1 MIQDKD
7 FTLRLVRQLSTS
19 LEKLL
24 LGKPEESLME
34 KDLDF
39 DVALR
44 DIFKM
49 DFKTYA
55 EIPTDE
61 MKQKVLDLED
71 RNHVDY
77 FLLIGNLFYF
87 QWKTDKNENF
97 QQKAIM
103 GYENYLQKSGVFA
116 LPIIT
121 RIGELK
127 KG

>member
-34 KDLDF
+34 KNLDF

-49 DFKTYA
+49 DFKSLSEKSTNA
-55 EIPTDE
+55 LKNMVEI
-61 MKQKVLDLED
+61 LED

-77 FLLIGNLFYF
+77 FLLFGTLFYYH
-87 QWKTDKNENF
+87 WKEDKTDGFKEN
-97 QQKAIM
+97 AIM

-121 RIGELK
+121 RIAELK
-127 KG
+127 KV

>member
-34 KDLDF
+34 KDLDL

-49 DFKTYA
+49 NFSGFNDLSLDGT
-55 EIPTDE
+55 
-61 MKQKVLDLED
+61 KQMVLDLED

-77 FLLIGNLFYF
+77 FLLIGNLLYF
-87 QWKTDKNENF
+87 KWKEDKNGGYAA
-97 QQKAIM
+97 KAIM

-116 LPIIT
+116 LPIIN
-121 RIGELK
+121 RIGDLK
-127 KG
+127 KA

>member
-7 FTLRLVRQLSTS
+7 FTLRLVRQLSAS

-49 DFKTYA
+49 DFRTYS
-55 EIPTDE
+55 EIPTNE
-61 MKQKVLDLED
+61 MKQMVLDLED

-87 QWKTDKNENF
+87 HWKTDKNENF
-97 QQKAIM
+97 KEKAIM

-121 RIGELK
+121 RISELK
-127 KG
+127 KV

>member
-34 KDLDF
+34 KDMDL

-49 DFKTYA
+49 NFETYA
-55 EIPTDE
+55 DISTDE
-61 MKQKVLDLED
+61 MKQMVLDLED

-87 QWKTDKNENF
+87 QWKGDKKENY

-121 RIGELK
+121 RIGDLK
-127 KG
+127 KA

>member
-34 KDLDF
+34 KNLNL

-44 DIFKM
+44 DIFKI

-61 MKQKVLDLED
+61 MKQMVLDLED

-77 FLLIGNLFYF
+77 FLLIGNLFYLRY
-87 QWKTDKNENF
+87 KENKNDNF
-97 QQKAIM
+97 KEKAMM

-116 LPIIT
+116 LPIIN
-121 RIGELK
+121 RIAELK
-127 KG
+127 KD

>member
-34 KDLDF
+34 KDMDL

-49 DFKTYA
+49 NFETYA
-55 EIPTDE
+55 DISTDE
-61 MKQKVLDLED
+61 VKQMVLDLED

-87 QWKTDKNENF
+87 QWKVDKKENY

-121 RIGELK
+121 RIGDLK
-127 KG
+127 KA

>member
-34 KDLDF
+34 KNLDL

-44 DIFKM
+44 DIFKI

-55 EIPTDE
+55 ETPTDE
-61 MKQKVLDLED
+61 MKQMVLDLED

-77 FLLIGNLFYF
+77 FLLIGNLFYLSF
-87 QWKTDKNENF
+87 KENKNDNF
-97 QQKAIM
+97 KEKAMM

-116 LPIIT
+116 LPIIN
-121 RIGELK
+121 RITELK
-127 KG
+127 KD